1 MGDDASQRSLN
12 REDPQL
18 RAIVAEVVAELAA
31 RVAAIEELRD
41 RVERRDRI
49 EEILDSA
56 GQPPGPRHAAPKR
69 DRHGMFAIKGGL
81 AAMAPAAAL
90 LLHGAPGPVAAA
102 ACRWVWRAQRD
113 HVRWAVAA
121 LFLALAG
128 VAFPATAAEGPASH
142 PAPALSCRAPRP
154 YHPDRRD
161 GDGDGKTVVA
171 RLPLGCPAAGEGAAA
186 TGGAAG
192 AGRMVRW
199 GHGQAPAR

>member
-1 MGDDASQRSLN
+1 VGDDASQRSLN
-12 REDPQL
+12 QEDPQL

-81 AAMAPAAAL
+81 VALAPAAAL
-90 LLHGAPGPVAAA
+90 LLHGGPGPVAAA

-113 HVRWAVAA
+113 HVRWAAAA

-142 PAPALSCRAPRP
+142 PAPGLSCRAPRP

-161 GDGDGKTVVA
+161 GDSDDKTVIA
-171 RLPLGCPAAGEGAAA
+171 LLPSRCPAAGDGNAGPVLPA
-186 TGGAAG
+186 GGAIG
-192 AGRMVRW
+192 G
-199 GHGQAPAR
+199 